1 MTKLNLGRA
10 TSSLT
15 NSSERTGKEIFG
27 HMQQLDKMKYDYKAA
42 KNDYDGENIKSSRI
56 YEELLDL
63 MRQVELFKTQDNL
76 RGSDL
81 DEIIQVM
88 SIEKCEKDDIVFD
101 YGKSMLFHNFPF

>member
-1 MTKLNLGRA
+1 
-10 TSSLT
+10 
-15 NSSERTGKEIFG
+15 
-27 HMQQLDKMKYDYKAA
+27 MKHDYKTA

-88 SIEKCEKDDIVFD
+88 SIEKFEKDDIVFD